1 MNNDI
6 KNSDDFHNCLSKIEE
21 IRTEQVNVEIF
32 FQNLNH
38 HIYVLEEAGV
48 KMPHEDMTYISYIK
62 DDWTTLQQI
71 ASEKILFLEKAKVI
85 WFHTIQINIEIF
97 SDSINSFLENYN
109 ECCLKKMNDDL
120 DLGLI
125 LMNVSI
131 KYFLHFFRS
140 VRNYCFN
147 HV

>member
-1 MNNDI
+1 MNGEI
-6 KNSDDFHNCLSKIEE
+6 KNSDDFYNCLGKIEE

-38 HIYVLEEAGV
+38 RIYVLEEAGV
-48 KMPHEDMTYISYIK
+48 KMSHEDMTYISYIQ

-85 WFHTIQINIEIF
+85 WSHTVQINIEIF
-97 SDSINSFLENYN
+97 LDSINSFLENYN
-109 ECCLKKMNDDL
+109 ECCLKKINDDL

-131 KYFLHFFRS
+131 KYFLLFSFCS
-140 VRNYCFN
+140 
-147 HV
+147 